1 MKVALVTGG
10 GSGIGT
16 AICRKLADE
25 DMLVV
30 CLDRDEAAAQAITQ
44 EIGGAAIGFD
54 MAHSNRVEEVLDR
67 IGEPISVL
75 VNNAG
80 ICVTQ
85 AIGSIAPEGWAKTF
99 QVNVEGAFFL
109 MRAVAERMKESEGGS
124 IVNLASVSGFLPKLE
139 QVDYGASKAA
149 VVSMTRSAA
158 LIYGPYG
165 IRVNAVAPGVID
177 TPLTQSIARQR
188 GEIRQVE
195 PEETLR
201 PVVESTPLRRIG
213 TAEEVASAVW
223 FLASDQS
230 SFITGQT
237 INVCGGFLMR

>member
-1 MKVALVTGG
+1 MKIALVTGG
-10 GSGIGT
+10 GSGIGA
-16 AICRKLADE
+16 AICRRLAHE
-25 DMLVV
+25 GMLVV
-30 CLDRDEAAAQAITQ
+30 CLDRDEAAAQAIIE

-54 MAHSNRVEEVLDR
+54 MAQSDRVEEVLNR
-67 IGEPISVL
+67 IGEPVSVL

-85 AIGSIAPEGWAKTF
+85 AIGDIEPEGWAKTF
-99 QVNVEGAFFL
+99 QVNVEGSFFL

-124 IVNLASVSGFLPKLE
+124 IINLASVSSFLPKLE

-165 IRVNAVAPGVID
+165 VRVNAIAPGVID

-195 PEETLR
+195 PGETLR
-201 PVVESTPLRRIG
+201 PVVEATPLRRIG